1 MIISFSGKMASGK
14 DTNAV
19 ELKKELAKK
28 GYSSKIVSFGELLR
42 EELTNIINE
51 IKNTDEYLSKKY
63 NVDVSIIQ
71 ELKNKVDINCDLY
84 KKTETSRELLQW
96 WGTEVRRKQNR
107 NYWSDLAKEKYLK
120 LLKEYDYLL
129 VTDARF
135 LNELEM
141 LESLFAYRVCLLV
154 GEKEQL
160 KRIKER
166 DNLVPTREQL
176 NHKSEKEFMAYFDD
190 FDYVV
195 DTEQMKP
202 EEVSKTIIDEIT
214 KTYSKEGI

>member
-1 MIISFSGKMASGK
+1 MIISFSGRMASGK

-19 ELKKELAKK
+19 ELKKELEKK
-28 GYSSKIVSFGELLR
+28 GYSCKIVSFGELLR
-42 EELTNIINE
+42 EELTNIINDIE
-51 IKNTDEYLSKKY
+51 NTDEYLSKKY
-63 NVDVSIIQ
+63 NVDVSIIK
-71 ELKNKVDINCDLY
+71 ELKNKVGTNCNLY
-84 KKTETSRELLQW
+84 ERTEKSRELLQW

-107 NYWSDLAKEKYLK
+107 HYWSDLAKDKFLK

-141 LESLFAYRVCLLV
+141 LESLLAYRVCLLV
-154 GEKEQL
+154 DEREQL

-176 NHKSEKEFMAYFDD
+176 NHKSEKEFMVYFDD
-190 FDYVV
+190 FNYIV
-195 DTEQMKP
+195 DTEQIEPK
-202 EEVSKTIIDEIT
+202 EVSKIIIDEIT
-214 KTYSKEGI
+214 KKH